1 MHVSNIKTFK
11 HSYLWNHWNN
21 GFSNKEDNYGN
32 NCFNTSFDKKQW
44 DHDISSCIKIGKKKV
59 LLKAELYHSNIA
71 CKALMPYFFFKI
83 HTNWYKSTNDRL
95 YLKWESCKWWMID
108 RFKFS
113 FFIWF
118 VLQCIPWEID
128 WKLPP
133 TMSAMSKR
141 KKQDKIS
148 R

>member
-1 MHVSNIKTFK
+1 MFQTWLKN
-11 HSYLWNHWNN
+11 SYLWNHWNN

-44 DHDISSCIKIGKKKV
+44 DHDISSCIKIGKKKYCHRHNHAIQI
-59 LLKAELYHSNIA
+59 LLIKHWCLTFW
-71 CKALMPYFFFKI
+71 KKI

-118 VLQCIPWEID
+118 VLQCTPWEID

-133 TMSAMSKR
+133 TMSAMSIR